1 MLCQNCG
8 REIEDNSV
16 FCPFCGTKCEST
28 GSDGQ
33 TRQLNTLVLP
43 NQHPQDDTDELN
55 NHIDQQEIAAID
67 SRSSRRIRVFIILSA
82 CVALAALIAIVV
94 MLVFPAENGA
104 DKARRR
110 WGNMPANISLSDG
123 IALSVDDYDYV
134 AVDGDGYAKTSEYT
148 SSAKIC
154 RVSQS
159 TGEQEVIYE
168 LPVDDDA
175 SQIRI
180 TSLNEYDGRIYFL
193 EHHEYVSDSKSSV
206 PQSVNASLHCINSD
220 GTDDKTLVSWNNA
233 NGTEGSD
240 ALPETVYLYGDT
252 LYIQMHVS
260 DSFDEVRAYSLD
272 GEDQGVV
279 FSFEIPD
286 TSIDPQASSYALSDD
301 ASRFAVLYPKK
312 DGIELLVQKRGEDKS
327 TSIYA
332 SNAEI
337 PYGYNNLSMLDNKA
351 YFVEFL
357 EGKASL
363 VAVDL
368 ESGEKQSL
376 YSEPYEEGSDFFV
389 LASLTS
395 DTAYLRRVTSE
406 EDQNISYIAVPL
418 SGDEVKETEISV
430 GNADSD
436 EPLGASHLINAGD
449 RLISMS
455 ESESGAAEIITLSP
469 DLETTA
475 EEPTY
480 LSEGSTDDQATTD
493 TWSDWGNAPANISIG
508 NGFAVA
514 DGSYD
519 YFVRTES
526 ENMPNTMSVC
536 RVQQDSPSQME
547 TLFQVASSESGEK
560 RLFGL
565 NIWDGRLY
573 FVSVAYGEY
582 IYGPADYEIHSMAL
596 DGTDDRILAT
606 YSNKT
611 GTGAQVEALYL
622 YKGELLVLLSSFD
635 SNNNN
640 YDYVVEARALD
651 GARKGTLFSLSTS
664 DDADIALS
672 DDAEYLVAVYDVDSH
687 DRCQVVAVD
696 RNGQETQ
703 LYESGQDSFYG
714 AGGMGVVGQHVYLV
728 ESNRNT
734 DERTLLSVDIATGD
748 VATLYTDNRGE
759 SATLKLIGLSQ
770 NDTYLELSDY
780 SVDAKKP
787 SWCRISLSDGT
798 CEELSLPWSEYPYY
812 TVLIDAGDHVIGV
825 RSGDD
830 SYDGVAVY
838 AVRPDGSGSTDYVA
852 APAL

>member
-67 SRSSRRIRVFIILSA
+67 SRSSRRILVFIILSA

-94 MLVFPAENGA
+94 MLVFPTENSA
-104 DKARRR
+104 DKVRGR
-110 WGNMPANISLSDG
+110 WGNMPVNISLADG
-123 IALSVDDYDYV
+123 TALSVDDYDYV
-134 AVDGDGYAKTSEYT
+134 AVDGDGYAKTSEYPP
-148 SSAKIC
+148 SAKIY

-168 LPVDDDA
+168 LPVDDDV

-180 TSLNEYDGRIYFL
+180 TSLNEHDGRIFFL
-193 EHHEYVSDSKSSV
+193 ERREYVSDSKSSA

-220 GTDDKTLVSWNNA
+220 GTDDKTLVSWNSA
-233 NGTEGSD
+233 IEGSD
-240 ALPETVYLYGDT
+240 ALPETVYLFGDT
-252 LYIQMHVS
+252 LYIQTHAS

-279 FSFEIPD
+279 FSFETPD
-286 TSIDPQASSYALSDD
+286 TSIDPQASSYALSGD
-301 ASRFAVLYPKK
+301 ASRFAVLYPKE
-312 DGIELLVQKRGEDKS
+312 DGIELLVQKRDEDES

-337 PYGYNNLSMLDNKA
+337 PYGYNNLSLNDNKA
-351 YFVEFL
+351 YFVEFS

-363 VAVDL
+363 VTVDL
-368 ESGEKQSL
+368 ESGEKKSL

-406 EDQNISYIAVPL
+406 EDQEDISYIAVSL

-436 EPLGASHLINAGD
+436 EPLGASHLINVGD
-449 RLISMS
+449 RLISIS

-469 DLETTA
+469 DLETTT

-480 LSEGSTDDQATTD
+480 LSEGFASDQATTD
-493 TWSDWGNAPANISIG
+493 AWSDWGNAPANISIG

-514 DGSYD
+514 DDSYD
-519 YFVRTES
+519 YFVRMES
-526 ENMPNTMSVC
+526 QKTSNTMSIC
-536 RVQQDSPSQME
+536 RVRQDNPSQVE

-565 NIWDGRLY
+565 NVWDGRLY

-596 DGTDDRILAT
+596 DGTDDRVLAT

-640 YDYVVEARALD
+640 YDYVVEVRALD
-651 GARKGTLFSLSTS
+651 GARKGALFSLSTS

-687 DRCQVVAVD
+687 DYCQVVAVD

-703 LYESGQDSFYG
+703 LYESGQNSFIYS
-714 AGGMGVVGQHVYLV
+714 AGGMGIVGQCLYLV
-728 ESNRNT
+728 ESNYNT
-734 DERTLLSVDIATGD
+734 NERTLLSVDIATGD
-748 VATLYTDNRGE
+748 VTTLYTDNRGE
-759 SATLKLIGLSQ
+759 SATLELIGLSQ
-770 NDTYLELSDY
+770 NDAYLELSDY
-780 SVDAKKP
+780 SVNARKP
-787 SWCRISLSDGT
+787 SWCHISLSDGA
-798 CEELSLPWSEYPYY
+798 CEGLSLPWSEYPYY
-812 TVLIDAGDHVIGV
+812 TALIDAGNHVIGV
-825 RSGDD
+825 RSGED

-838 AVRPDGSGSTDYVA
+838 AVRPDGSCPTDYVT
-852 APAL
+852 APAI

>member
-8 REIEDNSV
+8 RDIEDNSV

-28 GSDGQ
+28 GFDGK
-33 TRQLNTLVLP
+33 TRQLDTLVLP
-43 NQHPQDDTDELN
+43 NQLPQDNTDELN
-55 NHIDQQEIAAID
+55 NHIDQQERVSID
-67 SRSSRRIRVFIILSA
+67 SRSSRKLLVFIIISV

-104 DKARRR
+104 DKARGR
-110 WGNMPANISLSDG
+110 WGNMPANIALADG
-123 IALSVDDYDYV
+123 IALSADDYDYV
-134 AVDGDGYAKTSEYT
+134 AVDGDGYATTSEYT
-148 SSAKIC
+148 PSAKIC

-168 LPVDDDA
+168 LPNDDDA

-180 TSLNEYDGRIYFL
+180 TSLNEYDDRIYFL
-193 EHHEYVSDSKSSV
+193 ERREYVSDSKSSA

-220 GTDDKTLVSWNNA
+220 GTDDKTLVSWNSA
-233 NGTEGSD
+233 IEGSD
-240 ALPETVYLYGDT
+240 ALPETVYLFGDT
-252 LYIQMHVS
+252 LYIQTHAS

-279 FSFEIPD
+279 FSFETPD
-286 TSIDPQASSYALSDD
+286 TSIDPQASSYALSGD
-301 ASRFAVLYPKK
+301 ASRFAVLYPKE
-312 DGIELLVQKRGEDKS
+312 DGIELLVQKRDEDES

-337 PYGYNNLSMLDNKA
+337 PYGYNNLSLNDNKA
-351 YFVEFL
+351 YFVEFS

-363 VAVDL
+363 VTVDL
-368 ESGEKQSL
+368 ESGEKKSL

-406 EDQNISYIAVPL
+406 EDQEDISYIAVSL

-436 EPLGASHLINAGD
+436 EPLGASHLINVGD
-449 RLISMS
+449 RLISIS

-526 ENMPNTMSVC
+526 ENIPNTMSVC

-565 NIWDGRLY
+565 NVWDGRLY

-596 DGTDDRILAT
+596 DGTDDRVLAT

-640 YDYVVEARALD
+640 YDYVVEALALD
-651 GARKGTLFSLSTS
+651 GARKGTLFSLSTPG
-664 DDADIALS
+664 DADIALS
-672 DDAEYLVAVYDVDSH
+672 DDAERLVAVYDVNSH
-687 DRCQVVAVD
+687 DRFQVVAVD

-703 LYESGQDSFYG
+703 LYESDQDSFYG
-714 AGGMGVVGQHVYLV
+714 AGGMGVVGQCLYLV
-728 ESNRNT
+728 GSNRNT

-770 NDTYLELSDY
+770 NDAYLELSDY

-787 SWCRISLSDGT
+787 SWCRISLSDGA

-825 RSGDD
+825 RSGED

-838 AVRPDGSGSTDYVA
+838 AVRPDGSGPTDYVA

>member
-43 NQHPQDDTDELN
+43 NQLPQDNTDELN
-55 NHIDQQEIAAID
+55 NHIDQQERAAID
-67 SRSSRRIRVFIILSA
+67 SRSSRKLLVFIIISV

-94 MLVFPAENGA
+94 MLVFPEENGA
-104 DKARRR
+104 DKARGR
-110 WGNMPANISLSDG
+110 WGNMPANISLADG

-134 AVDGDGYAKTSEYT
+134 AVDGDGYATTSEYT
-148 SSAKIC
+148 PSAKIC

-168 LPVDDDA
+168 LPNDDDA

-180 TSLNEYDGRIYFL
+180 TSLNEYDSRIYFL
-193 EHHEYVSDSKSSV
+193 ERREYVSDSKSGA
-206 PQSVNASLHCINSD
+206 PQSVNASLHRINSD
-220 GTDDKTLVSWNNA
+220 GTDDKTLVSWNSA
-233 NGTEGSD
+233 IEGSD
-240 ALPETVYLYGDT
+240 ALPETVYLFGDT
-252 LYIQMHVS
+252 LYIQTHAS

-279 FSFEIPD
+279 FSFETPD
-286 TSIDPQASSYALSDD
+286 TSIDPQASSYALSGD
-301 ASRFAVLYPKK
+301 ASRFAVLYPKE
-312 DGIELLVQKRGEDKS
+312 DGIELLVQKRDEDES

-337 PYGYNNLSMLDNKA
+337 PYGYNNLSLNDNKA
-351 YFVEFL
+351 YFVEFS

-363 VAVDL
+363 VTVDL
-368 ESGEKQSL
+368 ESGEKKSL

-406 EDQNISYIAVPL
+406 EDQEDISYIAVSL

-436 EPLGASHLINAGD
+436 EPLGASHLINVGD
-449 RLISMS
+449 RLISIS

-526 ENMPNTMSVC
+526 ENIPNTMSVC

-565 NIWDGRLY
+565 NVWDGRLY

-596 DGTDDRILAT
+596 DGTDDRVLAT

-640 YDYVVEARALD
+640 YDYVVEALALD
-651 GARKGTLFSLSTS
+651 GARKGTLFSLSTPG
-664 DDADIALS
+664 DADIALS
-672 DDAEYLVAVYDVDSH
+672 DDAERLVAVYDVNSH
-687 DRCQVVAVD
+687 DRFQVVAVD

-703 LYESGQDSFYG
+703 LYESDQDSFYG
-714 AGGMGVVGQHVYLV
+714 AGGMGVVGQCLYLV
-728 ESNRNT
+728 GSNRNT

-770 NDTYLELSDY
+770 NDAYLELSDY

-787 SWCRISLSDGT
+787 SWCRISLSDGA

-812 TVLIDAGDHVIGV
+812 TVLIDAGDHVIDV

-830 SYDGVAVY
+830 SYGGVAVY
-838 AVRPDGSGSTDYVA
+838 AVRPDGSGPTDYVT

>member
-8 REIEDNSV
+8 REIEGNSV

-28 GSDGQ
+28 GFDGK
-33 TRQLNTLVLP
+33 TRQLDTLVLP
-43 NQHPQDDTDELN
+43 NQLPQDNTDELN
-55 NHIDQQEIAAID
+55 NHIDQQERAAID
-67 SRSSRRIRVFIILSA
+67 SRSSRKLLVFIIISV

-104 DKARRR
+104 DKARGR
-110 WGNMPANISLSDG
+110 WGNMPANIALADG
-123 IALSVDDYDYV
+123 IALSADDYDYV
-134 AVDGDGYAKTSEYT
+134 AVDGDGYATTSEYT
-148 SSAKIC
+148 PSAKIC

-168 LPVDDDA
+168 LPNDDDA

-180 TSLNEYDGRIYFL
+180 TSLNEYDDRIYFL
-193 EHHEYVSDSKSSV
+193 ERREYVSDSKSSA

-220 GTDDKTLVSWNNA
+220 GTDDKTLVSWNSA
-233 NGTEGSD
+233 IEGSD
-240 ALPETVYLYGDT
+240 ALPETVYLFGDT
-252 LYIQMHVS
+252 LYIQTHAS

-279 FSFEIPD
+279 FSFETPD
-286 TSIDPQASSYALSDD
+286 TSIDPQASSYALSGD
-301 ASRFAVLYPKK
+301 ASRFAVLYPKE
-312 DGIELLVQKRGEDKS
+312 DGIELLVQKRDEDES

-337 PYGYNNLSMLDNKA
+337 PYGYNNLSLNDNKA
-351 YFVEFL
+351 YFVEFS

-363 VAVDL
+363 VTVDL
-368 ESGEKQSL
+368 ESGEKKSL

-406 EDQNISYIAVPL
+406 EDQEDISYIAVSL

-436 EPLGASHLINAGD
+436 EPLGASHLINVGD
-449 RLISMS
+449 RLISIS

-526 ENMPNTMSVC
+526 ENIPNTMSVC

-565 NIWDGRLY
+565 NVWDGRLY

-596 DGTDDRILAT
+596 DGTDDRVLAT

-640 YDYVVEARALD
+640 YDYVVEALALD
-651 GARKGTLFSLSTS
+651 GARKGTLFSLSTPG
-664 DDADIALS
+664 DADIALS
-672 DDAEYLVAVYDVDSH
+672 DDAERLVAVYDVNSH
-687 DRCQVVAVD
+687 DRFQVVAVD

-703 LYESGQDSFYG
+703 LYESDQDSFYG
-714 AGGMGVVGQHVYLV
+714 AGGMGVVGQCLYLV
-728 ESNRNT
+728 GSNRNT

-770 NDTYLELSDY
+770 NDAYLELSDY

-787 SWCRISLSDGT
+787 SWCRISLSDGA

-825 RSGDD
+825 RSGED

-838 AVRPDGSGSTDYVA
+838 AVRPDGSGPTDYVA